1 MQMVEQQIG
10 GTQRKIFRIIF
21 RYHPQIRCE
30 TGIVSDT
37 RRYSVQFVLLSLII
51 EIREVYSDFFCSY
64 RQVLGCS
71 YIETAE
77 ISVSA

>member
-1 MQMVEQQIG
+1 MNFVCQPSTEIFHPLHFHLHMQMLEQQIG
-10 GTQRKIFRIIF
+10 GSQGKVLGVIF

-51 EIREVYSDFFCSY
+51 
-64 RQVLGCS
+64 
-71 YIETAE
+71 
-77 ISVSA
+77 